1 MLLPQPEFLLL
12 LLADPTTFIV
22 ILIKLLPFL
31 LIVILFVQIIKILK
45 PIFLIQFFNFQL
57 KQQFVFTILQKQVL
71 VQLRKL
77 L

>member
-1 MLLPQPEFLLL
+1 MLLPQLEFLLL

-22 ILIKLLPFL
+22 ILAKLLPFL
-31 LIVILFVQIIKILK
+31 LIVISFVQLIKILK